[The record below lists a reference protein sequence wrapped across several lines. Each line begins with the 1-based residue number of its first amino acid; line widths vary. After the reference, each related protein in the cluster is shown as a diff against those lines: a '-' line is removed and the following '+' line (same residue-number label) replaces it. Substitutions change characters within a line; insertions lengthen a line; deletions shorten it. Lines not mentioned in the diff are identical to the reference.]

1 MPVRK
6 ISRPGC
12 HLLALIGYGVLNKFV
27 QISNNGPKLT
37 QIYPNLPNILFL
49 GYLIRENKTD
59 GANSEFSGARW
70 RPRTGDFTTYTV
82 LSFEAS

>member
-1 MPVRK
+1 MKLNRFNEDEIPLS
-6 ISRPGC
+6 ID
-12 HLLALIGYGVLNKFV
+12 LALVVKILVSKC
-27 QISNNGPKLT
+27 KLVFYRANPERT
-37 QIYPNLPNILFL
+37 
-49 GYLIRENKTD
+49 KTD